1 MFKSLPQHFRNHG
14 LQADVRTLMLL
25 RKSMQKGLVN
35 TLGDLYLVL
44 KGIVT
49 NSPKEYGPYTTAF
62 YKYFLDIDIKSG
74 EMLDTAILRSQ
85 VFKDWKEKKLL
96 DLRQEDAPDMRELI
110 DQFLNEVHISTYD
123 IQKMLDGK
131 DILNEDDPDRPDTPG
146 KDDDIPQRVEKG
158 ADYSDFSLEELLE
171 RMEQVAK
178 QQQRKHRGG
187 DHWIGQYGR
196 SPYGN
201 SGAAKN
207 GIRVGGAGGGKMARK
222 VIGDKNFYPVDL
234 KVSLDDNNIDVAL
247 SFLKGIE
254 DETAELQLDIPQT
267 IKEGVKQGGLF
278 LPYQK
283 EKIEQKVQVILLVD
297 NGGWSM
303 SPYIKNVTKLF
314 SKMKRRFAHDLKTY
328 YFHNTIYGGVYT
340 DVRRTKFEPLEKLLL
355 NPKNYSVF
363 VIGDA
368 DMAPYELSNRS
379 MNDWQQIKERFPRIA
394 WLNPLD
400 HRYWAGSISV
410 NILRQVFKMYPL
422 SPYGIELAVQMM
434 NRRRSVFSLQSAS
447 PQSNSPQ
454 SVSPQSSV

>member
-1 MFKSLPQHFRNHG
+1 MFQSLPAHFREYN
-14 LQADVRTLMLL
+14 LKADIRTLMLL
-25 RKSMQKGLVN
+25 RKSMEKGLVN

-49 NSPKEYGPYTTAF
+49 NSPKEYGPFTTAF
-62 YKYFLDIDIKSG
+62 YKYFLEIDIKVG
-74 EMLDTAILRSQ
+74 EGLDSAILRSE

-96 DLRQEDAPDMRELI
+96 DLRQKEAPDMRELI

-123 IQKMLDGK
+123 IKQMLDGK
-131 DILNEDDPDRPDTPG
+131 DILNQDDPNRPDTPG
-146 KDDDIPQRVEKG
+146 EDDEIPNHIDKG
-158 ADYSDFSLEELLE
+158 ADYSDFTLEELLK
-171 RMEQVAK
+171 RMEEVAK
-178 QQQRKHRGG
+178 QQQRMHRGG

-222 VIGDKNFYPVDL
+222 VIGDKNFYPVDT
-234 KVSLDDNNIDVAL
+234 KVALDDNNIDVAL

-254 DETAELQLDIPQT
+254 DETAEMQLDIPQT

-278 LPYQK
+278 LPHQK
-283 EKIEQKVQVILLVD
+283 EKIEQKVQVILLID

-328 YFHNTIYGGVYT
+328 YFHNTIYGGAFT
-340 DVRRTKFEPLEKLLL
+340 NPQRNKFEALDKILL
-355 NPKNYSVF
+355 NDKSYSVF

-379 MNDWQQIKERFPRIA
+379 MEDWRALSERFQRIA

-400 HRYWAGSISV
+400 HRYWPGSMSV
-410 NILRQVFKMYPL
+410 SILRKVFKMYPL
-422 SPYGIELAVQMM
+422 TPYGIELAVQMM
-434 NRRRSVFSLQSAS
+434 NRKKKFGKVK
-447 PQSNSPQ
+447 
-454 SVSPQSSV
+454 